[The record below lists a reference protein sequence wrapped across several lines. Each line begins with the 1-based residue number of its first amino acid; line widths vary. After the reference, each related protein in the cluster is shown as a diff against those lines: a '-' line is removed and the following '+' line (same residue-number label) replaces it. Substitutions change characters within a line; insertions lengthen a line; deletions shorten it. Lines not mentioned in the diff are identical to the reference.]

1 MSARA
6 LVLLTVAMTMAAAPR
21 PASAQ
26 APPACDRACLT
37 TVLNQFLDAMQKHDP
52 KLAPLA
58 KEFRY
63 TENAEVVAPPE
74 GVWKTISG
82 LGSVQRRYVDPVSGQ
97 AVYFGHLTEGEA
109 VNIASLRIRV
119 VDKMV
124 TEGELVVGRKADLTF
139 DADGL
144 TKNPP
149 PQGPVAKEKRSS
161 RQALLAAARS
171 YFDGIHHWDSARVL
185 FHPGCVRIENGQSMT
200 GRPIANAA
208 PGGPTTGDCANN
220 LSVFKAT
227 IAGVVARRFPVVDE
241 EAGVVFGTAVFNR
254 PPGAKRQ
261 DGSIYPRN
269 LLTELFVIENDR
281 IRGIW
286 AAMHYMTPDVRNAP
300 NW

>member
-1 MSARA
+1 MSARIPLLL
-6 LVLLTVAMTMAAAPR
+6 LVVAVVAAPR
-21 PASAQ
+21 PALAQ
-26 APPACDRACLT
+26 APEACDRACLT
-37 TVLNQFLDAMQKHDP
+37 TTLNQVIDAMLKHDP

-58 KEFRY
+58 MTFRY
-63 TENAEVVAPPE
+63 TENAEVVVPPE
-74 GVWKTISG
+74 GVWKTASG
-82 LGSVQRRYVDPVSGQ
+82 LGTLQRRYVDPVSGQ
-97 AVYFGHLTEGEA
+97 AVYFGHLEEEG
-109 VNIASLRIRV
+109 VQNIASLRIKV
-119 VDKMV
+119 VDRKV
-124 TEGELVVGRKADLTF
+124 TEGELVVGRKADGVF
-139 DADGL
+139 DPAAL
-144 TKNPP
+144 AAAPP
-149 PQGPVAKEKRSS
+149 PAGPVTKEKRSS

-171 YFDGIHHWDSARVL
+171 YFDGIHSYDSSIVK
-185 FHPGCVRIENGQSMT
+185 FHPGCVRIENGVTLT

-208 PGGPTTGDCANN
+208 PGGPAVGDCANN
-220 LSVFKAT
+220 LAVFKPT
-227 IAGVVARRFPVVDE
+227 IAAVVARRFPVVDE